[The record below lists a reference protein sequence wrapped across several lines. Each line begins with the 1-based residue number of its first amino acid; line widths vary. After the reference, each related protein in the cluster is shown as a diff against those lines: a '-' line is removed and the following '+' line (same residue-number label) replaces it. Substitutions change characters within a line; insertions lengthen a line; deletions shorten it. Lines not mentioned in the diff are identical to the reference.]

1 MVWNFP
7 GGGVK
12 ENETPEQ
19 GCVREVK
26 EETGYDVQT
35 TKLLHE
41 ENFKYTYVAEI
52 MDEELFLD
60 REKEYNKD
68 ILETAW
74 VDLCNFD
81 SFDSFTNPLLQLYL
95 NEIELK
101 NG

>member
-1 MVWNFP
+1 
-7 GGGVK
+7 
-12 ENETPEQ
+12 
-19 GCVREVK
+19 
-26 EETGYDVQT
+26 
-35 TKLLHE
+35 
-41 ENFKYTYVAEI
+41 